1 MTVDAGAARN
11 SSNTTFGTGDVTGVL
26 ALDIVCFD
34 MHIIAATALSAEPSR
49 DFHFD
54 GVGNDDYGTPVDDST
69 LCSGDHINDDYG
81 TPVDDSTL

>member
-1 MTVDAGAARN
+1 MDAGAARN

-26 ALDIVCFD
+26 ALDIVRFD
-34 MHIIAATALSAEPSR
+34 IHIIAATALSAEPSR

-69 LCSGDHINDDYG
+69 LCSGRAH
-81 TPVDDSTL
+81 LQRL